1 MRNVCHAVRK
11 MRSPRA
17 GPVQQRYRCRCTPER
32 WELGFGTLIETIS
45 RARAGIGRVFHHTP
59 TGAH

>member
-1 MRNVCHAVRK
+1 